1 MTSSA
6 PRAYL
11 ESLDRF
17 GMRLGLERMHALLA
31 ALGHPEQ
38 TLDAIHVV
46 GTNGKSS
53 TTAFTAAA
61 LRANGLRTGAYLSPH
76 TRGFEE
82 RVQVDGAPVSA
93 TLFDRHVDRIRQAAP
108 AVEREVGEGP
118 TQFEAL
124 TAVGLS
130 IFAEAGVDACVV
142 EAGLGGRLDS
152 TNVLGA
158 RVVGLTNVSLDHTA
172 LLGDS
177 REAILAEKLGVV
189 TPGAL
194 VLCGLLDD
202 DLMARAAQICH
213 AAGALG
219 IRRVRPLERDTAG
232 LRGRFQRANA
242 ALALALAAVFV
253 APETLDADAAWAAL
267 PAATPPGRL
276 ELDAGAP
283 PILRDGA
290 HNPDGMAALVAELD
304 DQLGPRR
311 PRVAVVGMQEDKP
324 AQRMLAL
331 LAPEVDE
338 LIATSSGHRG
348 ALTAAE
354 VARAA
359 DGVGVRAVAFDD
371 PDAALERAV
380 QRAGPDGAVLVAG
393 SLYLL
398 GRLAGAPRAL
408 RSPSAAVSPRE
419 ERVR

>member
-1 MTSSA
+1 M
-6 PRAYL
+6 
-11 ESLDRF
+11 
-17 GMRLGLERMHALLA
+17 
-31 ALGHPEQ
+31 
-38 TLDAIHVV
+38 
-46 GTNGKSS
+46 
-53 TTAFTAAA
+53 
-61 LRANGLRTGAYLSPH
+61 
-76 TRGFEE
+76 
-82 RVQVDGAPVSA
+82 
-93 TLFDRHVDRIRQAAP
+93 
-108 AVEREVGEGP
+108 GEGP

-130 IFAEAGVDACVV
+130 LFAEAAVDACVV

-172 LLGDS
+172 LLGDT

-202 DLMARAAQICH
+202 ELLGRAAALCH

-219 IRRVRPLERDTAG
+219 IRRVRPVEREAAG
-232 LRGRFQRANA
+232 LRGRFQRTNA

-253 APETLDADAAWAAL
+253 APDALDGDAAWAAL

-276 ELDAGAP
+276 QLDAGTP

-304 DQLGPRR
+304 DQLGARR

-331 LAPEVDE
+331 LAPHVDE
-338 LIATSSGHRG
+338 VIATTSGHRG
-348 ALTAAE
+348 ALPAAD

-359 DGVGVRAVAFDD
+359 EGVGVRAVPLDD
-371 PDAALERAV
+371 PEAALERAV
-380 QRAGPDGAVLVAG
+380 ERAGAAGAVLVAG

-398 GRLAGAPRAL
+398 GRLARWRPAQDAPPPV
-408 RSPSAAVSPRE
+408 RSGQ